1 MKLFKHINNTAI
13 YIRKQ
18 QLTLPIHSILE
29 EYKPETL
36 KTVIFGAQ
44 KLMKFEGGT
53 HILEME
59 SDNRSQW
66 SNWQIET
73 SRYGWNRL
81 KQKEEDL
88 VSTSYKLFYLSAGK
102 GKQNNVIKKSKVG
115 WTGRTVFTSCEI
127 QSTGT
132 VYSMGRRGD
141 WTENKLEGKMG
152 IKTCNIEF
160 SVKINV
166 RHTANSS

>member
-44 KLMKFEGGT
+44 KLMKFEEGT

-88 VSTSYKLFYLSAGK
+88 VSTSYKLFYLSPGK
-102 GKQNNVIKKSKVG
+102 GKQNNVIKKVRWVEQAERYLHLAKYNQQGQCIRWEEEVIEQKISWKEIWESKPA
-115 WTGRTVFTSCEI
+115 TLSFLLK
-127 QSTGT
+127 ST
-132 VYSMGRRGD
+132 
-141 WTENKLEGKMG
+141 
-152 IKTCNIEF
+152 
-160 SVKINV
+160 
-166 RHTANSS
+166 